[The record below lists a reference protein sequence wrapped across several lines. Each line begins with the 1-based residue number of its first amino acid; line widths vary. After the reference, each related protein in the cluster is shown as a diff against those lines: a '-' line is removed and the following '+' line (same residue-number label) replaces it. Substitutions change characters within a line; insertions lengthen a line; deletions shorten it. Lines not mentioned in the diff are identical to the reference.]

1 MGRFLVLA
9 GLALLT
15 AAEVAAVLWLV
26 GALGPVGAL
35 TVLCLDMLAGVLIM
49 RWGLRGPDKERGWRL
64 AAGAVI
70 ALPGLVLDL
79 VGLALLVPSVRTWLQ
94 GTVLR
99 GTESA
104 LRRRGVSVVTVT
116 DASGAARTTVV
127 PGDVITGEVVTDPT
141 GSPASSPDSTSPDPA
156 AFRTTKDPG
165 AGAPGSGPSVVRGE
179 LAGPDEV

>member
-35 TVLCLDMLAGVLIM
+35 TVLCLDMLAGMLIM
-49 RWGLRGPDKERGWRL
+49 RWGLRGPDRERGWRL

-79 VGLALLVPSVRTWLQ
+79 VGLALLVPGVRTWLQ
-94 GTVLR
+94 RSVLR
-99 GTESA
+99 GTETA

-127 PGDVITGEVVTDPT
+127 PGDVIAGEVVIDPT
-141 GSPASSPDSTSPDPA
+141 EPRASAPDAGPS
-156 AFRTTKDPG
+156 RTTKDPG